1 MGITSKNNND
11 FQAKIKDINVHGENV
26 VFIKG
31 GAVAIEDKWVF
42 LTDLRL
48 DVQETVKKFVENNS
62 RRLFNSFNSDTYVL
76 IVRTKNGDIEVVP
89 TLSFNKKSFGDVKS
103 FPDLSGKLPLMLV
116 RLRQDGSAGLTGISV
131 IKSDDIEIYKGYGNF
146 TLKGSQGATGFQGIE
161 GFGGVTGMYGIT
173 GPQGETGYKGET
185 GVVGEVLMGATGIA
199 GEDGIP
205 YPSVILFRDNTIVL
219 NSADDLKGIWQDTTD
234 DSEDIIQGTP

>member
-11 FQAKIKDINVHGENV
+11 FQAKIKDINVHGENI
-26 VFIKG
+26 VFVNG
-31 GAVAIEDKWVF
+31 GSVAIEDKWVY

-48 DVQETVKKFVENNS
+48 DVQETIKKFVENNS

-76 IVRTKNGDIEVVP
+76 IVRTKTGNVEVLP
-89 TLSFNKKSFGDVKS
+89 TLSFNKRSFGDVKS

-116 RLRQDGSAGLTGISV
+116 RLRHDGSAGLTGIST

-146 TLKGSQGATGFQGIE
+146 TLRGSQGATGSQGLQ
-161 GFGGVTGMYGIT
+161 GFGGVTGISGIQ

-185 GVVGEVLMGATGIA
+185 GVAGEVLKGATGIA
-199 GEDGIP
+199 GEDGLP
-205 YPSVILFRDNTIVL
+205 FPSTIVFRDNTIVL
-219 NSADDLKGIWQDTTD
+219 NSVDDLIDIWQNTTD
-234 DSEDIIQGTP
+234 DSEDTVQGTP